1 MEIEKLYPLGL
12 TVLVAVC
19 YCNSLR
25 CGLVFD
31 DIAAISDNRDIRPYT
46 PMINIF
52 QNDFWGTPLR
62 KEHSHKS
69 YRPLTVLSFRL
80 NYAVHGLEPMGY
92 HLINIVLHAF
102 VCHLF
107 YKLCLHFLS
116 GSSSLVSSALF
127 AVHPVHT
134 DAV

>member
-31 DIAAISDNRDIRPYT
+31 DIAAITDNRDIRPYT

-107 YKLCLHFLS
+107 Y
-116 GSSSLVSSALF
+116 
-127 AVHPVHT
+127 
-134 DAV
+134 

>member
-1 MEIEKLYPLGL
+1 MEIEKLYPLAL

-62 KEHSHKS
+62 KIQETLNVHISHQS
-69 YRPLTVLSFRL
+69 Y
-80 NYAVHGLEPMGY
+80 
-92 HLINIVLHAF
+92 
-102 VCHLF
+102 
-107 YKLCLHFLS
+107 LCLLVASDLHSRLPLRRLPMTQQCKRLFCKES
-116 GSSSLVSSALF
+116 KKGSQKMHSVMF
-127 AVHPVHT
+127 
-134 DAV
+134 